1 MVIKIWH
8 GSEKI
13 IKKPMYNEGKIHN
26 DYGKGFYCTESK
38 ELAKEWARKE
48 IGKDGFANC
57 YEFDTDGLKILDLSD
72 DKYNVLNWLAILAFN
87 RNFKTSLSVAREAKK
102 YLINNFGI
110 NTDDYDIIKGYR
122 ADDSYFAFAR
132 AFVNNQ
138 ISVDELE
145 RAMKLGKLGEQI
157 VLKSPKAFERI
168 KYVEY
173 EIAENQKYYHRRLER
188 NKKAEDDF
196 TELLINADIKG
207 LHIIDI
213 MRKDEENND

>member
-38 ELAKEWARKE
+38 ELAKESACKE

-213 MRKDEENND
+213 MRKEEENSD

>member
-1 MVIKIWH
+1 MKF
-8 GSEKI
+8 S
-13 IKKPMYNEGKIHN
+13 
-26 DYGKGFYCTESK
+26 
-38 ELAKEWARKE
+38 A
-48 IGKDGFANC
+48 
-57 YEFDTDGLKILDLSD
+57 GLKILDLSD

-213 MRKDEENND
+213 MRKEEENSD

>member
-1 MVIKIWH
+1 M
-8 GSEKI
+8 
-13 IKKPMYNEGKIHN
+13 
-26 DYGKGFYCTESK
+26 
-38 ELAKEWARKE
+38 
-48 IGKDGFANC
+48 
-57 YEFDTDGLKILDLSD
+57 
-72 DKYNVLNWLAILAFN
+72 
-87 RNFKTSLSVAREAKK
+87 SVAREAKK

-173 EIAENQKYYHRRLER
+173 EIAENKKYYHRRLER

-213 MRKDEENND
+213 MRKEEENSD

>member
-38 ELAKEWARKE
+38 ELAKEWACKE

-157 VLKSPKAFERI
+157 VLKSPTPFHSIRTEMENKIESFLEAYDVISVRDSLAQKEI
-168 KYVEY
+168 K
-173 EIAENQKYYHRRLER
+173 RL
-188 NKKAEDDF
+188 KMILQSY
-196 TELLINADIKG
+196 LLMQI
-207 LHIIDI
+207 
-213 MRKDEENND
+213 

>member
-26 DYGKGFYCTESK
+26 DYGKGFYCAESK
-38 ELAKEWARKE
+38 ELAKEWACKE

-213 MRKDEENND
+213 MRKEEENSD

>member
-38 ELAKEWARKE
+38 ELAKEWACKE

-188 NKKAEDDF
+188 NKKAEDDL

-213 MRKDEENND
+213 MRKEEENSD